1 MLSLRTIRPIH
12 SLNLNCRKSTIERLQ
27 SNMFVACLSCHC
39 HNVTNNKYLCVCA
52 RACVC
57 VYAANGNGAW
67 QHTLCGCCD
76 DMKAFMCSWCCPC
89 IAVGKVAEKLGK
101 SCGAWG
107 CLWVAGAYLGFAP
120 CVTCVLRGDVR
131 QARGIEVG
139 PPVRPMT
146 TMVTTFCW
154 FGLYSKK
161 T

>member
-1 MLSLRTIRPIH
+1 MSSHQQQYT
-12 SLNLNCRKSTIERLQ
+12 
-27 SNMFVACLSCHC
+27 V
-39 HNVTNNKYLCVCA
+39 VTQQHTV
-52 RACVC
+52 V
-57 VYAANGNGAW
+57 VTQPNGNGAW

-131 QARGIEVG
+131 QARGIEGGCCGDFCGSMCCHCCVLAQMFQEVG
-139 PPVRPMT
+139 AE
-146 TMVTTFCW
+146 
-154 FGLYSKK
+154 
-161 T
+161 